1 MLLAQDYNA
10 DMQCDEAT
18 KTCTM
23 TSDVAVAVVRSRAK
37 LLNECAKEAGIADR
51 ADEKNA
57 ISVGPAMLTL
67 YLKVMKAANAVLPS
81 IYKEE
86 FGKIF
91 GDIAAYDE
99 SDITADLAM
108 EFAAGASEGV
118 SVNKLLAVAFSAI
131 TSAPKTSSQP
141 GWFAQNWKWILG
153 TVLGVAAVV
162 TVSYVVYKRR
172 NKTAA

>member
-91 GDIAAYDE
+91 DDVAAYDE
-99 SDITADLAM
+99 SVDDVADGDDSGDTEDRAENPLPVLR
-108 EFAAGASEGV
+108 EPAGLRAG
-118 SVNKLLAVAFSAI
+118 LRCR
-131 TSAPKTSSQP
+131 
-141 GWFAQNWKWILG
+141 GD
-153 TVLGVAAVV
+153 
-162 TVSYVVYKRR
+162 R
-172 NKTAA
+172 